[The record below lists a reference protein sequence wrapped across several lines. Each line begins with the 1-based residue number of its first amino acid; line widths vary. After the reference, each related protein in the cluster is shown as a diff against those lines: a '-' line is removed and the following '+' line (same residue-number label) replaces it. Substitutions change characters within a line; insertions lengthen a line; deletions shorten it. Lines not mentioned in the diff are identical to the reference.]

1 MVRHTVKLQNVIV
14 GWSDLEHRDP
24 SLGRAWGRFRP
35 GVGYELV
42 QPVFRLFSEAV
53 PLPGGEPMDA
63 EKLDR
68 YHAARD
74 QLGLVLEDASGRQVR
89 DRDLFGARLADVLA
103 GEFERLVPLVRWLNG
118 AMGLRTLARR

>member
-1 MVRHTVKLQNVIV
+1 MRHTVKLQNVTI

-42 QPVFRLFSEAV
+42 QPVFRLFAEAV

-74 QLGLVLEDASGRQVR
+74 KLGLVLEDASGRQVGTSAIHIADYTERRGR
-89 DRDLFGARLADVLA
+89 DALELDVLVKDDRFWD
-103 GEFERLVPLVRWLNG
+103 GVD
-118 AMGLRTLARR
+118 